1 LILTGSQAGH
11 QLPVELYL
19 IRVAI
24 GWLVK
29 VSGALIGWRF
39 SHLHLY
45 SRFILLVVYVAEV
58 CILCLI
64 LRYKTQKIVSLHYA
78 FCCYF

>member
-1 LILTGSQAGH
+1 LIFTGCQAGH

-29 VSGALIGWRF
+29 DSGALIGWRF
-39 SHLHLY
+39 SHLHFY
-45 SRFILLVVYVAEV
+45 SGIILIGVIEDSRCSNCVWFVFLK
-58 CILCLI
+58 
-64 LRYKTQKIVSLHYA
+64 RKT
-78 FCCYF
+78 F